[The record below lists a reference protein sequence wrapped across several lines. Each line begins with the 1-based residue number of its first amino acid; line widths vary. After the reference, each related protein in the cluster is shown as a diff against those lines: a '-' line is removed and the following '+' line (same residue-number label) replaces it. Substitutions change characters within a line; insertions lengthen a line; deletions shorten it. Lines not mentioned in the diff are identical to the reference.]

1 MTLNLNSIMLG
12 SDDSKALAA
21 FYTKVLGDPNPEW
34 TDESGGWYGYQAGA
48 GGIAIGPHSEVK
60 GKNQQPGRIML
71 NFETPDVK
79 AEFERVKGLG
89 AEVVAEPYSPM
100 DDERML
106 MCTFA
111 DPDGNYFQFSTP
123 WDPSAT

>member
-1 MTLNLNSIMLG
+1 MNLNSVMLG
-12 SDDSKALAA
+12 SEDSKKLAD
-21 FYTKVLGDPNPEW
+21 FYAKVLGDPNPEW
-34 TDESGGWYGYQAGA
+34 SDQATGWFGFQAGD
-48 GGIAIGPHSEVK
+48 GGLVIGPHSDVH
-60 GKNQQPGRIML
+60 GKNEQPARIML
-71 NFETPDVK
+71 NFSTADVK
-79 AEFERVKGLG
+79 GEFERIKGLG

-100 DDERML
+100 GDERML

>member
-21 FYTKVLGDPNPEW
+21 FYTKVLGGPNPEW

-48 GGIAIGPHSEVK
+48 GGIAIGPHSDVK
-60 GKNQQPGRIML
+60 GKNQHPGRIML

-79 AEFERVKGLG
+79 AEFDRIKGLG

-111 DPDGNYFQFSTP
+111 DPDGNYFQLSTP